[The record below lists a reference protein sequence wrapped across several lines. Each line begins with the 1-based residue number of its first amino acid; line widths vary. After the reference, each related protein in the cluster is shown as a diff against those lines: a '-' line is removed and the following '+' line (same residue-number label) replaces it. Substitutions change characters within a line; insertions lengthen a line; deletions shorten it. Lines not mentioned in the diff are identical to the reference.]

1 MRLYGLVMNGVVP
14 WTTLEEAI
22 DVLKNRRDLSARQI
36 EALSTPSTDRQV
48 LLLLQYVAQASMLRV
63 ANWANDKGWRMPSA
77 RGNTRPF
84 VQDDIRALILDPP
97 PAADPALHELAKEIF
112 GLNSKAVKKRFW

>member
-1 MRLYGLVMNGVVP
+1 MNGVVP

-22 DVLKNRRDLSARQI
+22 DVLKDRRDLSARQI
-36 EALSTPSTDRQV
+36 DALSTPSTDRQI

-63 ANWANDKGWRMPSA
+63 ANWANAQGWRLPGAM
-77 RGNTRPF
+77 GNTRPY
-84 VQDDIRALILDPP
+84 VQDDIRALILNPP
-97 PAADPALHELAKEIF
+97 PDTDPALHALAKEIF